1 VELKELGIR
10 IDCTLPV
17 RVGRHLARLFLPGRL
32 LFGIR
37 VGDAATLTMLAVKK
51 SMKRSAAASPRSAA
65 IGRHHH
71 RRLRRL
77 DDGERGRLFR
87 FVVRRLGVGHSA

>member
-65 IGRHHH
+65 MAGTTIGAYAG
-71 RRLRRL
+71 LMTASA
-77 DDGERGRLFR
+77 
-87 FVVRRLGVGHSA
+87 VGFSGSS